1 MIPLTKKILKSLQ
14 VILCLLLIVI
24 LDIEF
29 LYCQKKPQKPD
40 PIPDDINLI
49 LQPFCYSCH
58 GPAGGRLPR
67 SRLNF
72 AAWNSYP
79 PGKKADKA
87 ISICS
92 TMRKRTMP
100 TKLWNQQNPGLRL
113 TAEQIDIVC
122 IWAESVRL
130 GVQRKSNRETGRKQ
144 GSSIDNRTLK
154 K

>member
-1 MIPLTKKILKSLQ
+1 MITDTQKIFKIKP
-14 VILCLLLIVI
+14 VMLCLMLIVF
-24 LDIEF
+24 LNTEF
-29 LYCQKKPQKPD
+29 LYCQKKPERPN

-72 AAWNSYP
+72 VAWNSYS
-79 PGKKADKA
+79 PGKQADKA
-87 ISICS
+87 VSICS

-100 TKLWNQQNPGLRL
+100 TKLWNQQNPGMKL
-113 TAEQIDIVC
+113 TSEQINIIC
-122 IWAESVRL
+122 NWAESVRL
-130 GVQRKSNRETGRKQ
+130 GEQRKNNREIGKKQ
-144 GSSIDNRTLK
+144 GSSKENRALK